1 MTKPQAKGREVALW
15 AMYAADI
22 ARLTPTVALEQTRA
36 IAESIDAEAAGAW
49 SHVTTRLEGLGSQL
63 ERVDESLEEAS
74 EHWRFERMAVVDR
87 NILRVGIYELLEME
101 DVPPLAT
108 IDSCVELAKTYGGE
122 STPEF
127 VNGLLDRVRG
137 ELAEGD
143 DEITQAEPTQ

>member
-1 MTKPQAKGREVALW
+1 MTKPQAKGREIALW

-22 ARLTPTVALEQTRA
+22 TRMTPKRALEQTRA
-36 IAESIDAEAAGAW
+36 IAESIDAEASDAW
-49 SHVTTRLEGLGSQL
+49 GHVTARLEGLDAQL

-101 DVPPLAT
+101 EVPPLAT

-122 STPEF
+122 STPGF

-137 ELAEGD
+137 EL
-143 DEITQAEPTQ
+143 EIEQPEPTS